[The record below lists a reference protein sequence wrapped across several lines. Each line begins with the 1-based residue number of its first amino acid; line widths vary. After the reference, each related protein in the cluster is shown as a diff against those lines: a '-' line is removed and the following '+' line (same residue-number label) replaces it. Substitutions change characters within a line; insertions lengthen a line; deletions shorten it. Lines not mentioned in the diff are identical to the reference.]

1 MADGQGHSPGKI
13 KRKERI
19 RGGCPVLPVL
29 SKPDGFCGRKA
40 ILKQEE
46 GGGAGLS
53 QELDYSLLQVLTV
66 AFRTIIVSL

>member
-1 MADGQGHSPGKI
+1 M
-13 KRKERI
+13 
-19 RGGCPVLPVL
+19 LPVL

-53 QELDYSLLQVLTV
+53 QELDYPLLQVSTV